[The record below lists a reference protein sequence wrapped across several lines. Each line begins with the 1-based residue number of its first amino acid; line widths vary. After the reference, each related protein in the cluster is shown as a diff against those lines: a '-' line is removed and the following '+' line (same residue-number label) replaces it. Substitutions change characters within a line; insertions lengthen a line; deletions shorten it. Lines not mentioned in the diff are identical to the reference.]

1 MPLNPTECFI
11 YNKHTG
17 NSDTSAQV
25 IHEVEREVQTEMLR
39 SIFQN
44 AVMNTTI
51 AAGISIHGAAH
62 FFWVLVDNE
71 LILVSTDVSTPLRK
85 LRNENRLPVDE
96 RRARGQELLA
106 STSIGANI
114 VMKYS
119 TKDIVMLP
127 LYRLQKIPSKFTQT
141 GAQYTIRIFTNAT
154 KETIIVTQ
162 LKRRNSDKEWKFLK
176 GSGFPNNETG
186 MNCGKST

>member
-39 SIFQN
+39 SIFQK

-71 LILVSTDVSTPLRK
+71 WIIVSTDVSTS

-119 TKDIVMLP
+119 TKDIVMSP